1 MENTKVKKD
10 PVTANEE
17 HFVSLAPHIRAND
30 TVSKIMLDVI
40 IALVPAMIAA
50 VYFFGLRSIALIAV
64 CVGSCVFTEL
74 IIQKALKKPVQ
85 ISDLSAVVTGILIAL
100 NMPVSFPLWMA
111 AFGSVF
117 AILIVKECFGGI
129 GFNFMNP
136 ALAARLV
143 LMASWPKQIT
153 DYVSPEMLKQGVE
166 AVSSASVDAV
176 SSATPLQIIATGD
189 FANLPALSDMFIGN
203 IGGVIGETSAA
214 ALLIGFIYLVV
225 RKVISW
231 EIPVIYVLVTAI
243 CLFVLGI
250 PMNIIPYELLA
261 GGLLLGAIF
270 MATDYTTNPIN
281 RRGRI
286 IFAIGCG
293 ILTALIRTKASLP
306 EGVSYAICL
315 MNIATPIIDKLTV
328 TSAYGEAKK

>member
-1 MENTKVKKD
+1 MENNKINKD
-10 PVTANEE
+10 PMTKNEAR
-17 HFVSLAPHIRAND
+17 FVSLAPHIRSND
-30 TVSKIMLDVI
+30 SVKKIMLDVI
-40 IALVPAMIAA
+40 IALIPAMIAS
-50 VYFFGLRSIALIAV
+50 VYFFGMRSIALIAT
-64 CVGSCVFTEL
+64 CVISSVLTEY
-74 IIQKALKKPVQ
+74 ITQKALKKTIQVK
-85 ISDLSAVVTGILIAL
+85 DLSSVVTGILISL
-100 NMPVSFPLWMA
+100 NMPQSFPLWMA

-153 DYVSPEMLKQGVE
+153 DYVSPDVLKG
-166 AVSSASVDAV
+166 SVDAV
-176 SSATPLQIIATGD
+176 SSATPLQIISSGD
-189 FANLPALSDMFIGN
+189 LTNLPALKDMFMGN
-203 IGGVIGETSAA
+203 IGGVIGETSAI
-214 ALLIGFIYLVV
+214 ALLIGFVYLVI

-231 EIPVIYVLVTAI
+231 EIPVIYVATTAVFLI
-243 CLFVLGI
+243 IFGI
-250 PMNIIPYELLA
+250 PANLVPYELLA

-281 RRGRI
+281 KKGRL

-293 ILTALIRTKASLP
+293 LLTALIRVKASLP

-315 MNIATPIIDKLTV
+315 MNLATPLIDKLTV
-328 TSAYGEAKK
+328 TSAYGEAK

>member
-1 MENTKVKKD
+1 MENNKINKD
-10 PVTANEE
+10 PMTKNEAR
-17 HFVSLAPHIRAND
+17 FVSLAPHIRSND
-30 TVSKIMLDVI
+30 SVKKIMLDVI
-40 IALVPAMIAA
+40 IALIPAMIAS
-50 VYFFGLRSIALIAV
+50 VYFFGMRSIALIAT
-64 CVGSCVFTEL
+64 CVISSVLTEY
-74 IIQKALKKPVQ
+74 ITQKALKKTIQVK
-85 ISDLSAVVTGILIAL
+85 DLSSVVTGILIAL
-100 NMPVSFPLWMA
+100 NMPQSFPLWMA

-153 DYVSPEMLKQGVE
+153 DYVSPDVLKG
-166 AVSSASVDAV
+166 SVDAV
-176 SSATPLQIIATGD
+176 SSATPLQIISSGD
-189 FANLPALSDMFIGN
+189 LTNLPALKDMFMGN
-203 IGGVIGETSAA
+203 IGGVIGETSAI
-214 ALLIGFIYLVV
+214 ALLIGFVYLVI

-231 EIPVIYVLVTAI
+231 EIPVIYVATTAVFLIIFGSPANLV
-243 CLFVLGI
+243 
-250 PMNIIPYELLA
+250 PYELLA

-281 RRGRI
+281 KKGRL

-293 ILTALIRTKASLP
+293 LLTALIRVKASLP

-315 MNIATPIIDKLTV
+315 MNLATPLIDKLTV
-328 TSAYGEAKK
+328 TSAYGEAK

>member
-1 MENTKVKKD
+1 LENNKINKD
-10 PVTANEE
+10 PMTKNEAR
-17 HFVSLAPHIRAND
+17 FVSLAPHIRSND
-30 TVSKIMLDVI
+30 SVKKIMLDVI
-40 IALVPAMIAA
+40 IALIPAMIAS
-50 VYFFGLRSIALIAV
+50 VYFFGMRSIALIAT
-64 CVGSCVFTEL
+64 CVISSVLTEY
-74 IIQKALKKPVQ
+74 ITQKALKKTIQVK
-85 ISDLSAVVTGILIAL
+85 DLSSVVTGILIAL
-100 NMPVSFPLWMA
+100 NMPQSFPLWMA

-153 DYVSPEMLKQGVE
+153 DYVSPDVLKG
-166 AVSSASVDAV
+166 SVDAV
-176 SSATPLQIIATGD
+176 SSATPLQIISSGD
-189 FANLPALSDMFIGN
+189 LTNLPALKDMFMGN
-203 IGGVIGETSAA
+203 IGGVIGETSAI
-214 ALLIGFIYLVV
+214 ALLIGFVYLVI

-231 EIPVIYVLVTAI
+231 EIPVIYVATTAVFLI
-243 CLFVLGI
+243 IFGI
-250 PMNIIPYELLA
+250 PANLVPYELLA

-281 RRGRI
+281 KKGRL

-293 ILTALIRTKASLP
+293 LLTALIRVKASLP

-315 MNIATPIIDKLTV
+315 MNLATPLIDKLTV
-328 TSAYGEAKK
+328 TSAYGEAK

>member
-1 MENTKVKKD
+1 MENNKIHKD
-10 PVTANEE
+10 PMTKNEAR
-17 HFVSLAPHIRAND
+17 FVSLAPHIRSND
-30 TVSKIMLDVI
+30 SVKKIMLDVI
-40 IALVPAMIAA
+40 IALIPAMIAS
-50 VYFFGLRSIALIAV
+50 VYFFGMRSIALIAT
-64 CVGSCVFTEL
+64 CVISSVLTEY
-74 IIQKALKKPVQ
+74 ITQKALKKTIQVK
-85 ISDLSAVVTGILIAL
+85 DLSSVVTGILIAL
-100 NMPVSFPLWMA
+100 NMPQSFPLWMA

-153 DYVSPEMLKQGVE
+153 DYVSPDVLKG
-166 AVSSASVDAV
+166 SVDAV
-176 SSATPLQIIATGD
+176 SSATPLQIISSGD
-189 FANLPALSDMFIGN
+189 LTNLPALKDMFMGN
-203 IGGVIGETSAA
+203 IGGVIGETSAI
-214 ALLIGFIYLVV
+214 ALLIGFVYLVI

-231 EIPVIYVLVTAI
+231 EIPVIYVATTAVFLI
-243 CLFVLGI
+243 IFGI
-250 PMNIIPYELLA
+250 PANLVPYELLA

-281 RRGRI
+281 KKGRL

-293 ILTALIRTKASLP
+293 LLTALIRVKASLP

-315 MNIATPIIDKLTV
+315 MNLATPLIDKLTV
-328 TSAYGEAKK
+328 TSAYGEAK